1 MTLSWLVDVALAGP
15 AAAADGQASC
25 CVRRVL
31 VLAAVVA
38 VATTVAGCGNKHA
51 GPEKR
56 PAAQA
61 VVIVSG
67 GDATSPFTT
76 PDQACATGLAAGN
89 TDTAIREY
97 LLKQGYTVYTS
108 PAMAGRGQVVDQ
120 TGFGPFGICPVTLP
134 ENMTVDSTG
143 SIDTAGEHLARF
155 LNYLHTD
162 KGVTDVDFVAHS
174 MGGLYSRAAIRV
186 LATTNSP
193 MHIRSLTTIG
203 TPWQGSY
210 LSDYANGIVPL
221 TDCLGDTFCENGMK
235 AFKDEVLRLMAGS
248 GREVNQAFLMG
259 KNGWNEFQ
267 SGVLG
272 KIPVVLIGGKKFT
285 KPGQVNPGVWP
296 NDGLVALPS
305 ALAKDISDP
314 VLPHRRCYTF
324 DDTHSIY
331 VSNEAGLDWNSALPW
346 DPQVLDVLHK
356 AIEDAPKA
364 LDGANREGCPAS

>member
-1 MTLSWLVDVALAGP
+1 M
-15 AAAADGQASC
+15 
-25 CVRRVL
+25 RRVL
-31 VLAAVVA
+31 VLTAVVA
-38 VATTVAGCGNKHA
+38 VATILGGCGDKNA
-51 GPEKR
+51 ASGKR

-97 LLKQGYTVYTS
+97 LLKQGYTTYTS
-108 PAMAGRGQVVDQ
+108 PAMAGRGQVADQ

-193 MHIRSLTTIG
+193 VHVRSLTTIG

-221 TDCLGDTFCENGMK
+221 TDCLGDTFCENAMK
-235 AFKDEVLRLMAGS
+235 GFKDEVLRLMAGS

-259 KNGWNEFQ
+259 KNGWNQFQ
-267 SGVLG
+267 SGVLD
-272 KIPVVLIGGKKFT
+272 KVPVVLIGGKKFT
-285 KPGQVNPGVWP
+285 TPGPANPAVWP
-296 NDGLVALPS
+296 NDGLVALQS
-305 ALAKDISDP
+305 ALAKDVGDP

-331 VSNEAGLDWNSALPW
+331 VSNQAGLDWNTALTW
-346 DPQVLDVLHK
+346 DPHVLDVLHQ

-364 LDGANREGCPAS
+364 LERANREGCPAS